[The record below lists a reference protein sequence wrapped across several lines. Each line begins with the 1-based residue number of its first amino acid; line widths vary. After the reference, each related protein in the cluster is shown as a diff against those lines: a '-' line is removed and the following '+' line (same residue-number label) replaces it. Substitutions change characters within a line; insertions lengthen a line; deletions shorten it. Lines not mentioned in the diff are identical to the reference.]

1 MSFDH
6 PTVKP
11 ALRTLTVCPSCRG
24 LPRIVLSGEWVR
36 EWGFE
41 IGDALLA
48 YYTGPGALLLKID
61 NTENGRSFPASN
73 LPATPYPVSKMD
85 AIKLRLHPTQV
96 RTPDGRL
103 PKITIIGA
111 WLHEWKI
118 SVGNRVSVTR
128 TEDGDIRI
136 QVQTVV
142 PQVREIKEKS
152 RLQDEVAHANALLD
166 SHKAAHPELYPDLP
180 ENLKIAYLRKNLID
194 SLKNTKPDVLPILF
208 KCAVLTSAQI
218 FIHAS
223 EEAYQAFLK
232 TWAADSLDS
241 KTEYKIAL
249 RTKSGQ
255 LTTIVPMTGDAKDVI
270 QDDLMFILGISVLGI
285 ADNIILARNQPDGLP
300 QPCEDDIALARML
313 KERAGPLGVPL
324 WDFLIITSAGY
335 YSFAEKG
342 QL

>member
-1 MSFDH
+1 
-6 PTVKP
+6 
-11 ALRTLTVCPSCRG
+11 
-24 LPRIVLSGEWVR
+24 VLSGEWVR
-36 EWGFE
+36 EWGFK
-41 IGDALLA
+41 IGYSLLA
-48 YYTGPGALLLKID
+48 SYAGPGALPLKID

-73 LPATPYPVSKMD
+73 LPGIPHPVSKIE

-111 WLHEWKI
+111 WLHDWKI
-118 SVGNRVSVTR
+118 SLGDRVSVTR
-128 TEDGDIRI
+128 TEDGGIRI
-136 QVQTVV
+136 QVQTV
-142 PQVREIKEKS
+142 PAQNHEIKVKS
-152 RLQDEVAHANALLD
+152 RLQDEVAHVTALLD

-180 ENLKIAYLRKNLID
+180 ENLKIAYLRKKLID
-194 SLKNTKPDVLPILF
+194 SLKNTKHDVLPTLF
-208 KCAVLTSAQI
+208 KCAVLTSAEI
-218 FIHAS
+218 FIHSS
-223 EEAYQAFLK
+223 ENAYQALLK
-232 TWAADSLDS
+232 TWAPDSLDS

>member
-6 PTVKP
+6 PAVKP
-11 ALRTLTVCPSCRG
+11 EPRTLTVCPSCRAV
-24 LPRIVLSGEWVR
+24 PRIVLSGEWVR
-36 EWGFE
+36 QWGFE

-48 YYTGPGALLLKID
+48 IYAGPGAILLKIQD
-61 NTENGRSFPASN
+61 TEDGRSFPASN
-73 LPATPYPVSKMD
+73 LPGTPHPVSKAE
-85 AIKLRLHPTQV
+85 AITLRMHPTQV

-111 WLHEWKI
+111 WLHDWKI
-118 SVGNRVSVTR
+118 HLGDRVSVTR
-128 TEDGDIRI
+128 TDNGDMRI
-136 QVQTVV
+136 QVLPAT
-142 PQVREIKEKS
+142 PKVREIKMKK
-152 RLQDEVAHANALLD
+152 RLQTEVADALAMLD

-249 RTKSGQ
+249 RTNSGQ
-255 LTTIVPMTGDAKDVI
+255 LTTIVPMTGDAKDAI
-270 QDDLMFILGISVLGI
+270 RDDLMFILGISVLGI
-285 ADNIILARNQPDGLP
+285 ADNIILARNQPDGPP
-300 QPCEDDIALARML
+300 QPHEDDITLARLL
-313 KERAGPLGVPL
+313 KERVGPLGVPL
-324 WDFLIITSAGY
+324 WDFLIITSDGY
-335 YSFAEKG
+335 YSFADKG